1 MVILYDRI
9 WTRGPNSNIVH
20 FLILIAHKITIF
32 VRIMSS
38 KLLWVK
44 KQYRLYIRKSLPMI
58 GRPVNIYW
66 PFFKNY
72 VRIRAPYGST
82 EHEFR
87 FINVKASLSLT
98 WTIPNP
104 IISNHIRYELS
115 EEIIYPPQTSVMQPL
130 KFGNG

>member
-1 MVILYDRI
+1 MVTLYDRI

-72 VRIRAPYGST
+72 VRIRAPYVTCAWHVESGKQRQT
-82 EHEFR
+82 KKFADNIFK
-87 FINVKASLSLT
+87 FILLFES
-98 WTIPNP
+98 
-104 IISNHIRYELS
+104 Y
-115 EEIIYPPQTSVMQPL
+115 
-130 KFGNG
+130 GNFCF